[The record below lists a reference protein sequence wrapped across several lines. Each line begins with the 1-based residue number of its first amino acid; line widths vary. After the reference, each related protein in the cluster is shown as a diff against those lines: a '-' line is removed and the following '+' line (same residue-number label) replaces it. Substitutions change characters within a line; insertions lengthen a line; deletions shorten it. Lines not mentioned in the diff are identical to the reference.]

1 MLPSFDLKKSF
12 DPILCVFQERLKRTQ
27 EE

>member
-12 DPILCVFQERLKRTQ
+12 DPILRVFQED
-27 EE
+27 

>member
-1 MLPSFDLKKSF
+1 MLPSLELKKSF

>member
-1 MLPSFDLKKSF
+1 MLPSFELKKSF